1 METIL
6 DFFAG
11 EVLFVVATLVLVA
24 PFLLLWALIYL
35 IRTLWSVRPLLGLSL
50 LLILCQTAL
59 CVITFAEFVPFGRL
73 LWLEGAG
80 LALSALALVA
90 IIQVWRHPEL
100 AMTGQRLNVTASL
113 AAVWLL
119 PPFAAVVML
128 LLSGV

>member
-1 METIL
+1 MEIIL

-11 EVLFVVATLVLVA
+11 ELLFVVATLVLVA
-24 PFLLLWALIYL
+24 PFLLLWALVYL
-35 IRTLWSVRPLLGLSL
+35 IRTLWSARPLLWLSG

-59 CVITFAEFVPFGRL
+59 CVITFAGFVPFPRL

-80 LALSALALVA
+80 LALSILALVA
-90 IIQVWRHPEL
+90 MMQAWRHPEL
-100 AMTGQRLNVTASL
+100 AVAGKRLNVAAGL

-128 LLSGV
+128 LFGGV